1 MLVRSNFFSFNRSAY
16 FTIYIG
22 EFNEET
28 WRLHRELV
36 GVRNKLVQKYVPSS
50 FCNRLL
56 LADSLESSA
65 STCFTIV
72 TAQNL

>member
-1 MLVRSNFFSFNRSAY
+1 MPVRSNFFLFNRSAH
-16 FTIYIG
+16 FTVYIG
-22 EFNEET
+22 ELNEET

-36 GVRNKLVQKYVPSS
+36 GVRNELVQKYVPSS

-56 LADSLESSA
+56 LADSLESST